1 MMAVLTTKQ
10 LAENRQGVQSEGDV
24 ATWVKADL
32 NAALQAIEDEWGAI
46 QAELST
52 AIDVATSPLVFSNA
66 MKKKIGKYWL
76 KQRFG
81 RGG

>member
-1 MMAVLTTKQ
+1 MAVLSVAQ
-10 LAENRQGVQSEGDV
+10 LAELRQGVQSEGDS
-24 ATWVKADL
+24 ATWEKADI
-32 NAALQAIEDEWGAI
+32 NAAFQAIEDKWGAI
-46 QAELST
+46 QAALST
-52 AIDVATSPLVFSNA
+52 EIDTATAPIVFSNA